1 MPRLRFRTRV
11 FTDGRMPLV
20 RRLIGSLFVS
30 LIAIGC
36 TQQGPAPDAIPD
48 VPPLDYT
55 IASEVPVGS
64 ISTVPGEAIPPPVTA
79 HDPILP
85 SSHTPV
91 PGQPAPVIT
100 PVPAP
105 IPQSAAPPVV
115 PQSPARPLTPQEQRM
130 ASLELTLLNMS
141 NELAW
146 LRSQPASST
155 TPWGTPSPKVVPE
168 APATPQTSQP
178 VAQPQQPAKKLS
190 KTEQAALAAKAEQ
203 QTERIA
209 TLERNIQIVQTELAE
224 LRNQPQNPNPWG
236 TTTPGV
242 AQIQA
247 EAKAAPPPDP
257 IPMSE
262 RRPTQTVGVLPAP
275 PQPPAP
281 PAPLTP
287 PAPVVQPVTPP
298 APVNPDAMTKYP
310 VTVPFAE
317 VADKTIP
324 PPSREA
330 IATPPLKH
338 TRPATSYTPAQ
349 PVQPAPRQMTPPP
362 AQTGTSAAATPYGT
376 TTRPSALPQQ
386 TTAPA
391 PVKGEKGAYDA
402 AYSAFENKRYNEAW
416 NAFDTYLETYPNG
429 RYAPNALYWKGE
441 VRYSLGDYP
450 GAIILFKDVI
460 ARYPRHAKSPDALL
474 KIVMCYNRLQDR
486 DNASMHLRILNEDYP
501 TSEAARRAKRMGL
514 S

>member
-11 FTDGRMPLV
+11 STDDRRPLS
-20 RRLIGSLFVS
+20 RRLMGARFVSLFVS
-30 LIAIGC
+30 LLVFGC
-36 TQQGPAPDAIPD
+36 TQQGPAPDDIPD

-55 IASEVPVGS
+55 IASEVPAGS
-64 ISTVPGEAIPPPVTA
+64 ISTVPDEVTPPPVTA

-85 SSHTPV
+85 SSHAPAQ
-91 PGQPAPVIT
+91 PMPAPV
-100 PVPAP
+100 PA
-105 IPQSAAPPVV
+105 
-115 PQSPARPLTPQEQRM
+115 QSPARPLTPQEQRM

-155 TPWGTPSPKVVPE
+155 TPWGTPSPKVVPDP
-168 APATPQTSQP
+168 ANPQAAQPTAQPAT
-178 VAQPQQPAKKLS
+178 QPQQPAKKPS
-190 KTEQAALAAKAEQ
+190 KAEQAALAAKAEQ
-203 QTERIA
+203 QSERIA
-209 TLERNIQIVQTELAE
+209 TLERNIQAVQTELAQ
-224 LRNQPQNPNPWG
+224 LRNQPQSTTPWG
-236 TTTPGV
+236 TTTPDA

-257 IPMSE
+257 VPMSE

-281 PAPLTP
+281 PASPV
-287 PAPVVQPVTPP
+287 PAVQQVTPP
-298 APVNPDAMTKYP
+298 PVNPDAMTKYP

-338 TRPATSYTPAQ
+338 ARPATSYTP
-349 PVQPAPRQMTPPP
+349 PPAPQQMTPPP
-362 AQTGTSAAATPYGT
+362 AQSGMSASAAPYGT

-386 TTAPA
+386 TQAPA
-391 PVKGEKGAYDA
+391 PARGEKAAYDA
-402 AYSAFENKRYNEAW
+402 AYGAYENKRYNEAW
-416 NAFDTYLETYPNG
+416 NAFDSYLETYPNG

-450 GAIILFKDVI
+450 GAIMLFKDVI

-474 KIVMCYNRLQDR
+474 KIVMCYNRLQDK
-486 DNASMHLRILNEDYP
+486 DNASLHLRILNEDYP